1 MSSTVSPKE
10 MDERDY
16 LFFSCLWFVDYSH
29 YEIDMRAMP
38 IIKNEKRKKKKKR
51 MEKVNLSK

>member
-1 MSSTVSPKE
+1 MRSTVSPKE

-29 YEIDMRAMP
+29 SEIDMRAMP
-38 IIKNEKRKKKKKR
+38 IIKNEKSKKKKR
-51 MEKVNLSK
+51 MEKINLSK